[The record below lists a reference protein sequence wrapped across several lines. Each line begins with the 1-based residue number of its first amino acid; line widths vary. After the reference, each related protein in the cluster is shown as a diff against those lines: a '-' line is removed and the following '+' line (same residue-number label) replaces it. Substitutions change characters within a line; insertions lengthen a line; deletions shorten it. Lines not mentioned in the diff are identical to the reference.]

1 MPICF
6 LTDHRRF
13 SHTKTEVIFMA
24 KKGMKRPEIK
34 SAENT
39 VPPVPIINGKAK
51 SGKEKANPLIAG
63 THGKVYHSVPHAEY
77 TVPPVFSAIDN
88 DLAVE
93 NLTNDFD
100 MTAAD
105 LQDLQ

>member
-1 MPICF
+1 
-6 LTDHRRF
+6 
-13 SHTKTEVIFMA
+13 MA
-24 KKGMKRPEIK
+24 KKGMKRPEFEHEK
-34 SAENT
+34 NT
-39 VPPVPIINGKAK
+39 QPPVPIINGKAK

-63 THGKVYHSVPHAEY
+63 THGKVYHSIPHSKSTIPA
-77 TVPPVFSAIDN
+77 VFPAIDN

-100 MTAAD
+100 VTAAD

>member
-1 MPICF
+1 MI
-6 LTDHRRF
+6 
-13 SHTKTEVIFMA
+13 EVIYMA

-34 SAENT
+34 HEENT
-39 VPPVPIINGKAK
+39 VPPVPVINGKAK
-51 SGKEKANPLIAG
+51 TGKEKANPLIAG
-63 THGKVYHSVPHAEY
+63 SHGKVYHSVPHAESK
-77 TVPPVFSAIDN
+77 VSPAFPAIDN

-93 NLTNDFD
+93 NITNDFD

>member
-1 MPICF
+1 
-6 LTDHRRF
+6 
-13 SHTKTEVIFMA
+13 MA
-24 KKGMKRPEIK
+24 KKGMKRPEFEHEK
-34 SAENT
+34 NT

-63 THGKVYHSVPHAEY
+63 AGGKVYHGVPHAEAKI
-77 TVPPVFSAIDN
+77 PSVFPAIDN

-93 NLTNDFD
+93 NFTNDFD

-105 LQDLQ
+105 LQDFQ